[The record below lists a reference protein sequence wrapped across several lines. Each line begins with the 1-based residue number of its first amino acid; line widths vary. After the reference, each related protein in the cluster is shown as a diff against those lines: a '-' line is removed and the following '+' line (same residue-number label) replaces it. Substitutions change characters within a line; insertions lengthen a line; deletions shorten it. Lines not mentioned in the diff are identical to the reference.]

1 MLNRL
6 KEADLGHLCLDCHGA
21 ELTRRHV
28 AEQLQTSIERARE
41 APVPDAEALH
51 RSFTERR
58 DRLNA
63 HVRALHQVR
72 QPGGL
77 SVYALYGRILRLSG
91 RVTSTT
97 RLPSKV
103 LSGLDERAIADCAQ
117 AVRELASR
125 DALVTQSSASP
136 WNGAS
141 ITSSGQLRDVV
152 EHVRRLAREHWPAW
166 EAALS
171 ALLSECPVKPLE
183 RTADVGSLLTLLSA
197 IQHTLSMSD
206 EGLFQ
211 ADLNRLLAD
220 LAPAKSTAGAVF
232 AALFN
237 GAYRKAVRDVKS
249 LHRGPLSGKAALALV
264 QTAIQQRSRWRTV
277 ASDRNASPHLLT
289 RLDAAVGAWSAVQED
304 LRVLD
309 RAFLKTSN
317 DDRSLAEVG
326 ELGRRLAEDGVTPAE
341 LLRIHELEEQLKAR
355 GVEPVLAEIRSRKL
369 EPATWPDLLRSSW
382 ALSCL
387 DEIQLQDPSVS
398 AFKGNLHDEIAAE
411 FRRLDK
417 ERLAVAV
424 QRVQR
429 AHAVA
434 AVETRNK
441 YPAQSTLVA
450 KEAAKRAR
458 HLPLRRLF
466 SEAPDVMLALRPCWM
481 ASPLSVS
488 HLIPGER
495 PLFDLVIFDEASQV
509 LPQDAITSLLR
520 GRQAVIAGDSRQ
532 LPPTTFFAAGYGIDG
547 DEDEED
553 GTAGF
558 QSILD
563 VMGAFLEPA
572 WTLDWHYRS
581 RGEALIAYSNHR
593 IYNGRL
599 VTFPGPGLAKAIS
612 HELVPHLPGQ
622 GGQEASASREVQRV
636 VELVIEH
643 AEIRPQ
649 ETLGVITMGIE
660 HARRIEM
667 ALAREREHRPELD
680 GFFDESR
687 AERFFV
693 KNLER
698 VQGDERDAIILSI
711 GYGKNEAGDLVYRFG
726 PLLQDGGE
734 RRLNVAITRARR
746 RMIVVSSFSHT
757 DVRLDYPKLGVRLL
771 RGFLESRCLR
781 RPAPRVGY
789 CRRMFR

>member
-1 MLNRL
+1 MPVRAEQTGSRNGSWSIRRAGDLKINDVLVHALSEEHGASLDCDALMPEVLGDDEGEAFDLEPFFDAVSQQAANVPGFSIVPRWVLGNFAFQKMAIVKDLQSLGDPLAVHDLIAGIAGDAGAAQLARGDRSSVDPSEFDREPPDQEFLVRDADSSQQQAIAATLRGQNGVISGPPGTGKSQTISNLIAEAVARGKTVLFVAEKRAALDVVLNRL

-495 PLFDLVIFDEASQV
+495 PLV
-509 LPQDAITSLLR
+509 
-520 GRQAVIAGDSRQ
+520 
-532 LPPTTFFAAGYGIDG
+532 
-547 DEDEED
+547 
-553 GTAGF
+553 
-558 QSILD
+558 
-563 VMGAFLEPA
+563 
-572 WTLDWHYRS
+572 
-581 RGEALIAYSNHR
+581 
-593 IYNGRL
+593 
-599 VTFPGPGLAKAIS
+599 
-612 HELVPHLPGQ
+612 
-622 GGQEASASREVQRV
+622 
-636 VELVIEH
+636 
-643 AEIRPQ
+643 RP
-649 ETLGVITMGIE
+649 
-660 HARRIEM
+660 R
-667 ALAREREHRPELD
+667 
-680 GFFDESR
+680 
-687 AERFFV
+687 
-693 KNLER
+693 
-698 VQGDERDAIILSI
+698 
-711 GYGKNEAGDLVYRFG
+711 Y
-726 PLLQDGGE
+726 
-734 RRLNVAITRARR
+734 
-746 RMIVVSSFSHT
+746 
-757 DVRLDYPKLGVRLL
+757 
-771 RGFLESRCLR
+771 
-781 RPAPRVGY
+781 
-789 CRRMFR
+789 FR